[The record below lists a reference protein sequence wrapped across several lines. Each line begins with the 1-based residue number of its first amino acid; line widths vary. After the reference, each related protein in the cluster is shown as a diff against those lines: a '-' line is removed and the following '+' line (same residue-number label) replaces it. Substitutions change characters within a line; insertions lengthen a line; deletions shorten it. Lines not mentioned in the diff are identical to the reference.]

1 MAVGRQADYL
11 IESDPSGSARY
22 MIEALR
28 ILRHVPLPDQS
39 ATVLW
44 SFASVHH
51 WADLDAAL
59 SEAKRVLRPQ
69 GRLVAIERHSRP
81 GVGGHGAVAGPTTRP
96 RRSPLS
102 AINMDSSMWR
112 WPATGTDVDERSA
125 SQPAHR
131 HPRPEVALAFAG
143 EPHHLTAH
151 GLR

>member
-44 SFASVHH
+44 TIASVHH

-81 GVGGHGAVAGPTTRP
+81 GVGGHGSHGWTDDQATAFAAFCHQHGF
-96 RRSPLS
+96 
-102 AINMDSSMWR
+102 IN
-112 WPATGTDVDERSA
+112 V
-125 SQPAHR
+125 
-131 HPRPEVALAFAG
+131 EVARHRNG
-143 EPHHLTAH
+143 RRRTISVTASAPPPAA
-151 GLR
+151 